1 MQREFSH
8 PATRSRQSSLLPL
21 TAAAGLFLA
30 ALPVQAQ
37 SVTFDGESFVN
48 KGLVAVARLP
58 ADAKD
63 KQGDTLG
70 GIGSGMAADLSSWK
84 RDGDSYSGTLYMV
97 PDRGWNTEGTLDFQ
111 GRVQVFDVKLAPDY
125 GAEGPRQQSG
135 LGLTYKDSILLH
147 EADGTATTGL
157 DPTDVRKAANGF
169 PDLPVANGR
178 ITLDNEGIVHP
189 ADGGFWVSDEYGP
202 YVYHYGPDGK
212 LLGAIRPPA
221 AFIPMRKGVENFASN
236 NPPAGT
242 PGPKPANP
250 ESGRQNNQGF
260 EGLAL
265 GPDGKHLYVLLQSAL
280 IQDGGAGGSS
290 PTRFNTRLLAYDIAN
305 PAAPKLTGEYVV
317 QLPRFKD
324 PKKGKTLVAAQSEL
338 LALNDKQFLLIA
350 RDSARGFATPEPASV
365 YRSVDLISI
374 AKATNIAGGDFDGAK
389 PVAPKGELDPSV
401 TPAEYARFIDI
412 NDNAQLNRFG
422 LHNGE
427 PQDPNDLYE
436 KWESLAVLPVGD
448 PAAPN
453 DYFLMVGS
461 DNDFITQHGSMQGK
475 PYADASGKDVDT
487 VVLVYRVTLPGYVPP
502 TVKTQ

>member
-1 MQREFSH
+1 
-8 PATRSRQSSLLPL
+8 P
-21 TAAAGLFLA
+21 
-30 ALPVQAQ
+30 
-37 SVTFDGESFVN
+37 
-48 KGLVAVARLP
+48 K
-58 ADAKD
+58 
-63 KQGDTLG
+63 
-70 GIGSGMAADLSSWK
+70 
-84 RDGDSYSGTLYMV
+84 
-97 PDRGWNTEGTLDFQ
+97 
-111 GRVQVFDVKLAPDY
+111 
-125 GAEGPRQQSG
+125 QQSG
-135 LGLTYKDSILLH
+135 LGLAYKDSILMH
-147 EADGTATTGL
+147 EADGTPTTGL

-178 ITLDNEGIVHP
+178 ITLDNEGVVHL
-189 ADGGFWVSDEYGP
+189 ADGSFWVSDEYGP

-221 AFIPMRKGVENFASN
+221 AFIPMRKGVESFASN
-236 NPPAGT
+236 NPPKGT

-265 GPDGKHLYVLLQSAL
+265 GPDHEHLYVLLQSAL
-280 IQDGGAGGSS
+280 IQDGGNGGASR
-290 PTRFNTRLLAYDIAN
+290 TRFNTRLLAYDIAD

-350 RDSARGFATPEPASV
+350 RDSGRGFATPEPASV

-374 AKATNIAGGDFDGAK
+374 AGATNIAGTDFDGAK

-427 PQDPNDLYE
+427 PQDPSDLYE
-436 KWESLAVLPVGD
+436 KWESLALLPVGD
-448 PAAPN
+448 GAAPD
-453 DYFLMVGS
+453 DYFLLVGS

-502 TVKTQ
+502 VKTQ